1 MYSVLFILRYQTCIL
16 KPPFHIYPS
25 ITNTV
30 FNNLLTLKEL
40 FMDSNKLLVLKTQV
54 KDLSEMFK
62 VETNVCL
69 KTDIY
74 NAFLNLLSKFE

>member
-1 MYSVLFILRYQTCIL
+1 
-16 KPPFHIYPS
+16 
-25 ITNTV
+25 
-30 FNNLLTLKEL
+30 
-40 FMDSNKLLVLKTQV
+40 MDSNKLLVLKTQV